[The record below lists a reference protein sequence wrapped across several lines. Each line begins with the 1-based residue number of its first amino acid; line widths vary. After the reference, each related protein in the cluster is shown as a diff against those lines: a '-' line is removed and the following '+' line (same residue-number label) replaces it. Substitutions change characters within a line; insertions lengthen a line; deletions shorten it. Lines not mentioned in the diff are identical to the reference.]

1 MGEEGEGRTLLSI
14 DIGTTHCKAALF
26 TEQGKLI
33 RMAKVNSVK
42 YAEGGWEYYDPE
54 LLWNGIAGL
63 IRQIVRSEQT
73 AGISSIGMT
82 GMAETGLLVDR
93 RTGEARSP
101 FIPWFSPCSKPQA
114 EMVGAEVDPM
124 ERFSATGLRSSYK
137 YGLAKLLWLKERD
150 SSVLQDAVWLSASDY
165 AAYRLSG
172 VMATDL
178 TLAARTFAFHIDRK
192 EWDTDWIRHFGLDP
206 SLFPTVYPSGGVVGS
221 VHPEAAAALGL
232 PAGVPV
238 VIAGHDHV
246 AASLAVGASKPGL
259 VMDSIGTAETL
270 VGVMPER
277 KLTAADW
284 ESGLSYGCYP
294 TAGQLFWMGGLSA
307 SGGSVEWFRTVL
319 SEPAL
324 GYEKLLELLA
334 GMEPA
339 PSGILYYPYL
349 SGSGAPSPDANAKA
363 AWIGITARHGQ
374 ADLLKAVLEGTAYEM
389 EAMRRAAEQSAGFAI
404 SRMIVTGGGTNNP
417 YWLQIKAN
425 VSDCALELSDTPEAA
440 LLGAAMLA
448 GMGSGL
454 YADAEQAEAAVAGSR
469 NRSLIRP
476 QAGLQDEYRRL
487 FEQGYIPL
495 QQPLRQYYN
504 TNMRK

>member
-1 MGEEGEGRTLLSI
+1 MGEEGRESSLLSL

-33 RMAKVNSVK
+33 RIGKRNTVK
-42 YAEGGWEYYDPE
+42 YADGGWEYYDPE
-54 LLWNGIAGL
+54 LLWTGIAGL
-63 IRQIVRSEQT
+63 IREMVRSEKT
-73 AGISSIGMT
+73 RRFESIGIT
-82 GMAETGLLVDR
+82 SMAETGLLVDR
-93 RTGEARSP
+93 RTGEARTP

-114 EMVGAEVDPM
+114 EFVAAEADPL
-124 ERFSATGLRSSYK
+124 ERFCATGLRSSYK

-150 SSVLQDAVWLSASDY
+150 ASLLPNAVWLSASDY
-165 AAYRLSG
+165 VAYRLSG
-172 VMATDL
+172 VMATDG
-178 TLAARTFAFHIDRK
+178 TLAARTFAFRIDRRA
-192 EWDTDWIRHFGLDP
+192 WDTDWIRHFGLEP
-206 SLFPTVYPSGGVVGS
+206 SLFPTVYPSGGVVGR
-221 VHPEAAAALGL
+221 VHAEAAAALGL

-294 TAGQLFWMGGLSA
+294 AAGQLFWMGGLSA

-324 GYEKLLELLA
+324 GYDKVLELLA

-349 SGSGAPSPDANAKA
+349 SGSGAPRPDANAKA
-363 AWIGITARHGQ
+363 AWIGITARHKQ

-417 YWLQIKAN
+417 HWVQIKAN

-448 GMGSGL
+448 GIGSGL
-454 YADAEQAEAAVAGSR
+454 YEDAGQAEAAVAGSR

-476 QAGLQDEYRRL
+476 QAGVQDEYRRI

-495 QQPLRQYYN
+495 QQPLRQYYK